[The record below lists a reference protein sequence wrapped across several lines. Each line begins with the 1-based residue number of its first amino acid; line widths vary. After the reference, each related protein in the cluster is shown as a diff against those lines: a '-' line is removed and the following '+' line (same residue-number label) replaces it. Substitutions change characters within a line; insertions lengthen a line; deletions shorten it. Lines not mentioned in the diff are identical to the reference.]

1 MENKETE
8 KIVSKNSIL
17 FFLSSFL
24 ILVYFFYGYY
34 VDENS
39 AGAGGY
45 GGDFQSIWNNL
56 KILEESI
63 ILNINNSSYND
74 SRPPLSYILHILFN
88 PFINDQELFR
98 HSVLLIS
105 LIVPFFLFFSIKENY
120 PKLDY
125 RIIFFLATIITL
137 SPYFRTT
144 AYWALGENYGL
155 IFLILSYLVFQ
166 KFTKKIAERENIK
179 NYLYIL
185 LICFF
190 SSIIVYFDQ
199 KLIFIPFTL
208 FVLILFLKV
217 DFKYKL
223 TSFFL
228 FLLFSFPYIYLISL
242 WGSII
247 PTSAALSRKVGLSLD
262 FYNPVYCVT
271 IIAFY
276 IFPFLMCNSFKSF
289 TFLKEKLN
297 KNFFLIIGIFAIYFL
312 IIGHFYEFNNI
323 GTDGKGAFFKLSLI
337 LIKDSSYRF
346 IITFFTFILS
356 IIIILMFFDKKKDLF
371 FILYFL
377 ILSLLTI
384 PFYQ

>member
-1 MENKETE
+1 M
-8 KIVSKNSIL
+8 
-17 FFLSSFL
+17 
-24 ILVYFFYGYY
+24 
-34 VDENS
+34 
-39 AGAGGY
+39 
-45 GGDFQSIWNNL
+45 
-56 KILEESI
+56 
-63 ILNINNSSYND
+63 
-74 SRPPLSYILHILFN
+74 
-88 PFINDQELFR
+88 
-98 HSVLLIS
+98 
-105 LIVPFFLFFSIKENY
+105 
-120 PKLDY
+120 
-125 RIIFFLATIITL
+125 
-137 SPYFRTT
+137 
-144 AYWALGENYGL
+144 
-155 IFLILSYLVFQ
+155 
-166 KFTKKIAERENIK
+166 
-179 NYLYIL
+179 
-185 LICFF
+185 
-190 SSIIVYFDQ
+190 
-199 KLIFIPFTL
+199 
-208 FVLILFLKV
+208 ILFLKV

-356 IIIILMFFDKKKDLF
+356 IIIILMFFNKKKDLF
-371 FILYFL
+371 FILYFFNTFFVDY
-377 ILSLLTI
+377 SLLSRIFRPFNIYSNFYLFKTRVNLNSKNILFLAFYFTI
-384 PFYQ
+384 FLLGSNYYYKIIL